1 MASVSLVHVRK
12 AFAGAPDAVHDLSL
26 EIADGEFVSLVGP
39 SGCGK
44 STTLNLIAGLDQPTS
59 GSIRIDG
66 KPVDGLEPGERDIAM
81 VFQSYALYPHKDVRG
96 NLAFPLEVAKLPRP
110 EIERR
115 IADTAELLGIS
126 PLLARKPRELSG
138 GQRQRVALG
147 RALVRKPRVYLLDEP
162 LSNLDAGLRA
172 QMRRELRR
180 LHHKLRATFIYVTH
194 DQAEAMT
201 LSDRIAVLR
210 AGELQ
215 QTGTPREI
223 YQRPANRFVAEFFG
237 TPRIN
242 VVPAQVLGLPGS
254 GLAGIRPE
262 HLEVLSERAPGAL
275 EATVEQAELTGAE
288 VWATLTVG
296 GESIVARAPSDFAGP
311 PGARVWLR
319 VPADRVLRFDD
330 ETRGAAQAR
339 L

>member
-1 MASVSLVHVRK
+1 MASVSLDHVRK
-12 AFAGAPDAVHDLSL
+12 AFPGAPDAVHDLSL

-44 STTLNLIAGLDQPTS
+44 STTLNLIAGLDRPTS

-66 KPVDGLEPGERDIAM
+66 KPVEGLEPGERDIAM

-96 NLAFPLEVAKLPRP
+96 NLAFPLEVARVERS
-110 EIERR
+110 EIDRR
-115 IADTAELLGIS
+115 IAETAELLGIS
-126 PLLARKPRELSG
+126 ALLERKPRELSG

-147 RALVRKPRVYLLDEP
+147 RALVRKPRAYLLDEP

-172 QMRRELRR
+172 QMRAELRR
-180 LHHKLRATFIYVTH
+180 LHEKLRATFIYVTH

-201 LSDRIAVLR
+201 LSDRIAVLH

-223 YQRPANRFVAEFFG
+223 YERPANRFVAEFFG

-242 VVPAQVLGLPGS
+242 VVPGSVLGTD
-254 GLAGIRPE
+254 GLVGIRPE
-262 HLEVLSERAPGAL
+262 QIEVLLERAPGAV
-275 EATVEQAELTGAE
+275 EATVEQSELTGAE
-288 VWATLTVG
+288 TWVTLLVG
-296 GESIVARAPSDFAGP
+296 GESLMARASPDFVRTRGE
-311 PGARVWLR
+311 RVWLR
-319 VPADRVLRFDD
+319 FPPDRVLRFGPDGQ
-330 ETRGAAQAR
+330 TR

>member
-1 MASVSLVHVRK
+1 MASVSFDHVRK
-12 AFAGAPDAVHDLSL
+12 AFPGAPDALHDFSL

-44 STTLNLIAGLDQPTS
+44 STTLGLLAGLDRPTS
-59 GSIRIDG
+59 GSIRIGG
-66 KPVDGLEPGERDIAM
+66 KPVDGLEPGERDVAM

-96 NLAFPLEVAKLPRP
+96 NLAFPLEVARLPRD
-110 EIERR
+110 EIDRR
-115 IADTAELLGIS
+115 IGETAELLGIAA
-126 PLLARKPRELSG
+126 LLDRKPRDLSG

-172 QMRRELRR
+172 QMRAELRR
-180 LHHKLRATFIYVTH
+180 LHQRLRATFLYVTH

-210 AGELQ
+210 AGKLQ

-223 YQRPANRFVAEFFG
+223 YQRPVNRFVAGFFG

-242 VVPAQVLGLPGS
+242 VLPAKVLGLPGD
-254 GLAGIRPE
+254 GLAGVRPE
-262 HLEVLSERAPGAL
+262 QLEVLPGPVPGAL
-275 EATVEQAELTGAE
+275 EATVEQSELTGAE
-288 VWATLTVG
+288 VWVTLSLG
-296 GESIVARAPSDFAGP
+296 DEPLVARAAAEFA
-311 PGARVWLR
+311 
-319 VPADRVLRFDD
+319 
-330 ETRGAAQAR
+330 
-339 L
+339 